1 MNKNDNFKSE
11 LETQYSILIKAQQEE
26 HKKIYIIVLSILSI
40 TLIAS
45 IVSLIFA
52 HKAYTSTKSIN
63 TQKTESNTLYQ
74 TLSTT
79 YNSTKKLDIN
89 NITTGYKMQT
99 PKVITVTNEGNATI
113 TFDIKLTS
121 IKTSLLS
128 TKNLVYTITENGET
142 TTSKELPLA
151 ETSIV
156 RDVTIAPK
164 ETIRYIINISYNG
177 GVESNLAPNYYN
189 ANIDVQ
195 QTTNSVDLLE

>member
-1 MNKNDNFKSE
+1 
-11 LETQYSILIKAQQEE
+11 
-26 HKKIYIIVLSILSI
+26 
-40 TLIAS
+40 
-45 IVSLIFA
+45 
-52 HKAYTSTKSIN
+52 
-63 TQKTESNTLYQ
+63 
-74 TLSTT
+74 
-79 YNSTKKLDIN
+79 
-89 NITTGYKMQT
+89 MQT

-177 GVESNLAPNYYN
+177 VVENNLAPNYYN